1 MELVI
6 YLRNHNITI
15 FLIFL
20 SSSTTSDTEDLQETP
35 PPLPPKNSKILQNEI
50 AANSIPIAPVISP
63 YEEQVIDEETAKCNT
78 NNQNESDS
86 PQSPSSTVEIEY
98 FPSILEELDI
108 TGYLIFDERNEEIPE
123 VKGGPIDALIVH
135 ACSCEK
141 S

>member
-1 MELVI
+1 M
-6 YLRNHNITI
+6 
-15 FLIFL
+15 
-20 SSSTTSDTEDLQETP
+20 QEIP
-35 PPLPPKNSKILQNEI
+35 PPLPPKKRINLQNEI
-50 AANSIPIAPVISP
+50 TADTIPIAPVISP

-86 PQSPSSTVEIEY
+86 PQSPSSTVEIEC
-98 FPSILEELDI
+98 FPSILEELNI
-108 TGYLIFDERNEEIPE
+108 TGYLIFDQRNEENPE